1 MSDILES
8 FHIPT
13 AGKTKQRIS
22 MKDIFEQLD
31 LSSQEKKILN
41 SEIASIHLVGVLDS
55 DTLRVQSFVDDEYVY
70 EAIYVLQ
77 VFLKND
83 LHLNAINERLHMA
96 FPNPIIILYL
106 FENNNLISVALK
118 RVNKSIKEKS
128 VIEAFYSTNLF
139 GIDEDHYSFIKLLDF
154 QHIQALNLKEFYER
168 VTDIIYSE
176 RLIELIGKYP
186 DKIPNSF
193 DLKVGIKRVE
203 NEVTILN
210 GLKDKYNQAS
220 MMAEKMD
227 YHMKIKLK
235 ETEIADYISQIKEEL
250 IYE

>member
-8 FHIPT
+8 FHIPI

-22 MKDIFEQLD
+22 MKDIFEQLS

-55 DTLRVQSFVDDEYVY
+55 DTLRVQSFVDEECVY

-77 VFLKND
+77 VFLKTD

-96 FPNPIIILYL
+96 FPNPIIVLYL
-106 FENNNLISVALK
+106 FENKNLISVALK
-118 RVNKSIKEKS
+118 RANKSIKEKS
-128 VIEAFYSTNLF
+128 VIETFYSTNLF

-154 QHIQALNLKEFYER
+154 QHIQALNLKEFYEKL
-168 VTDIIYSE
+168 TDIIYSE

-193 DLKVGIKRVE
+193 DLKMGIKKIE
-203 NEVTILN
+203 NETTFLN
-210 GLKDKYNQAS
+210 GLNDKYKLAS

>member
-22 MKDIFEQLD
+22 MKDIFEQLN

-55 DTLRVQSFVDDEYVY
+55 NTLRVQSFVDEECVY

-77 VFLKND
+77 VFLKTD
-83 LHLNAINERLHMA
+83 LHLNTINERLHMA

-106 FENNNLISVALK
+106 FENKNMISVALK

-128 VIEAFYSTNLF
+128 VIETFYSTNLF
-139 GIDEDHYSFIKLLDF
+139 DTDEDHYSFVKLLDF

-168 VTDIIYSE
+168 ITDIIYSE
-176 RLIELIGKYP
+176 RLIEIIGKYP
-186 DKIPNSF
+186 DRIPKSF
-193 DLKVGIKRVE
+193 DLKMSIKKVE
-203 NEVTILN
+203 NETTFLN
-210 GLKDKYNQAS
+210 GLNDKYKLAS